1 MKEKYYR
8 VKGMYKDY
16 IVFVKSGNFWNAFY
30 GDALIVH
37 YVTKYVFKNNKVGFP
52 SKVLNIVLSKINNL
66 NISYVLVYELD
77 NIVKCEYVSNLYTFY
92 LGKFMNV
99 YRLEKDLM
107 NVVEKIVLWL
117 L

>member
-1 MKEKYYR
+1 M
-8 VKGMYKDY
+8 
-16 IVFVKSGNFWNAFY
+16 
-30 GDALIVH
+30 
-37 YVTKYVFKNNKVGFP
+37 GFP

-107 NVVEKIVLWL
+107 NVVEKIVL
-117 L
+117 